1 MLLWSRLSLC
11 ERNYAKHVMS
21 IYHYRVIKH
30 IFYRAHDLAIDR
42 IRTMCAALKVE
53 PKCDELYA

>member
-1 MLLWSRLSLC
+1 MVQALIVWEELRQACYEHLPLQSHKT
-11 ERNYAKHVMS
+11 Y
-21 IYHYRVIKH
+21 IG
-30 IFYRAHDLAIDR
+30 DLAIDR